1 MSIRVLREF
10 CVVINRISRIDAFVI
25 YIVVIRIYGISTMSS
40 KLLWLTEQQEV
51 YALMVIFGEIYGLV
65 LI

>member
-25 YIVVIRIYGISTMSS
+25 FIVVIRIYGISTMSS
-40 KLLWLTEQQEV
+40 KLFWLTEQQEV

>member
-25 YIVVIRIYGISTMSS
+25 FIVVIRIYGISTMSS
-40 KLLWLTEQQEV
+40 KLFWLTEQQEV
-51 YALMVIFGEIYGLV
+51 YAPMVIFGEIYGLV

>member
-10 CVVINRISRIDAFVI
+10 CVVIKRISRIDAFVI
-25 YIVVIRIYGISTMSS
+25 FIVVIRIYGISTLSS
-40 KLLWLTEQQEV
+40 KLLWLTEKQEV
-51 YALMVIFGEIYGLV
+51 YALMVIFCEIYGLV